1 MAGFRLANVAGRA
14 SVLKDNRVIDV
25 EKRSSGRFSSDLMS
39 AIGQWESFSDWAN
52 KQSLDGSESAADPKS
67 LGICVPAPRSVF
79 GIGINYRDHGQ
90 EAAMEIPKSPM
101 VFTKF
106 PSCLAGPQSDI
117 SLTSD
122 RVDWEV
128 ELVVVIG
135 RGGKNIAEKDALGAV
150 AGYCVGQ
157 DISDRRQ
164 QFRDKPPQFSLAK
177 SATAYGPIG
186 PALVSLDS
194 FADPNDL
201 ALTCEINGAKMQ
213 DSRTSN
219 MIFSVPQLIAFISH
233 WCELAPGDL
242 IFTGTPSG
250 TGANRDPRIYLA
262 GGDVITSTIEGIG
275 SLTNKCIAK

>member
-1 MAGFRLANVAGRA
+1 MAGFQLANVAGRA
-14 SVLKDNRVIDV
+14 ALLKEGRVIDI
-25 EKRSSGRFSSDLMS
+25 ERRSSGEFSAEVMS
-39 AIGQWESFSDWAN
+39 LLKRWDSFADWAR
-52 KQSLDGSESAADPKS
+52 QQRLDGSEPAVDPNS
-67 LGICVPAPRSVF
+67 FGVCVPAPRCVF
-79 GIGINYRDHGQ
+79 GIGVNYRDHGQ

-106 PSCLAGPQSDI
+106 PSCLAGPQADI
-117 SLTSD
+117 PLTSD

-135 RGGKNIAEKDALGAV
+135 RGGKNITEKDALKAA
-150 AGYCVGQ
+150 AGYCAGQ

-186 PALVSLDS
+186 PAIASLDS
-194 FADPNDL
+194 FADPNSL
-201 ALTCEINGAKMQ
+201 GLTCDINGTRMQ

-219 MIFSVPQLIAFISH
+219 MIFSVPQLISFISN

-262 GGDVITSTIEGIG
+262 PGDVIASEIEGIG
-275 SLTNKCIAK
+275 RLRNKCVAA

>member
-1 MAGFRLANVAGRA
+1 MAGFGLANIRGRA
-14 SVLKDNRVIDV
+14 ALVKDSRAIDV
-25 EKRSSGRFSSDLMS
+25 ENRSAGLFSSNIMS
-39 AIGQWESFSDWAN
+39 LLAQWDSLSDWARL
-52 KQSLDGSESAADPKS
+52 QSATSDDATVDPAAF
-67 LGICVPAPRSVF
+67 GVCVPAPRSVF

-106 PSCLAGPQSDI
+106 PSCLASPVADI
-117 SLTSD
+117 PLTSD

-135 RGGKNIAEKDALGAV
+135 RGGKNIAEEEVLTRI

-177 SATAYGPIG
+177 SAAAYGPIG
-186 PALVSLDS
+186 PAIVSLDS
-194 FADPNDL
+194 FADPNNI
-201 ALTCEINGAKMQ
+201 ALRCEINGEKMQ

-219 MIFSVPQLIAFISH
+219 MIFSVAQLVSFISN

-250 TGANRDPRIYLA
+250 TGAN
-262 GGDVITSTIEGIG
+262 
-275 SLTNKCIAK
+275 